1 MIKTQMSA
9 AVQNN
14 NFKERRRESGLAP
27 GAVKKTKILIVD
39 DEETVGIGMSE
50 ILKDAGFSAGYVV
63 SGKDAVEEVKRDP
76 VTLVFMDMIMPGMN
90 GLETYRKL
98 KALNPNVRVVIF
110 TGFFKDV
117 DKTIYQGIR
126 EGMIDLYIRKPF
138 YAEEIVNAAKKYA

>member
-1 MIKTQMSA
+1 MQMSA
-9 AVQNN
+9 TVQNN
-14 NFKERRRESGLAP
+14 NFKERRRDSGLAA
-27 GAVKKTKILIVD
+27 GAVKKQKILIVD

-63 SGKDAVEEVKRDP
+63 SGKDAVEEIKRDP
-76 VTLVFMDMIMPGMN
+76 VTLVFMDMIMPGMD
-90 GLETYRKL
+90 GLETYRRL